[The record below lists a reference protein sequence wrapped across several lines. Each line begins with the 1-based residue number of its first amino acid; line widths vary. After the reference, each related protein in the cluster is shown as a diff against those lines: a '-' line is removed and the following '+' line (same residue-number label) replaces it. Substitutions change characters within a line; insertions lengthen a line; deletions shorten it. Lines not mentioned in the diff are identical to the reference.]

1 MARFANSQKQ
11 GAKMAGS
18 IMREL
23 QGVYIKSVGTVRN
36 YEQALKN
43 VATAM
48 VNQDQHLRDLDH
60 DRAISYLEQR
70 AEEVGQKSLDIERQ
84 AIQSMFRHVTGK
96 LSEGETLRV
105 IRSEHEQVL
114 HSRAYTQEQTHAIAD
129 NQREQNALSTEIAYA
144 AGLRAKELITLL
156 PIEERPADI
165 RQNKEPLDEKFMGRE
180 GQCYSVIG
188 KGGLI
193 REVMIPD
200 NLAQRLEERRLD
212 QTIEVID
219 RNIVYQQHYNIQA
232 GRNWS
237 QSFSRSS
244 QQVLGWSNG
253 AHGLRHSYAQER
265 MDELRSQGLTMTREY
280 ALEVVSQEL
289 GHFRPDI
296 TEIYL
301 R

>member
-23 QGVYIKSVGTVRN
+23 QGVHIKSVGTVRN

-48 VNQDQHLRDLDH
+48 VNQGQHLRDLDH

-84 AIQSMFRHVTGK
+84 AIQSMFRHVTGR

-114 HSRAYTQEQTHAIAD
+114 HSRAYTLEQTYAIAN

-165 RQNKEPLDEKFMGRE
+165 RQSKEPLDEKFMGRE
-180 GQCYSVIG
+180 GQRYSVIG
-188 KGGLI
+188 KGGLV

-200 NLAQRLEERRLD
+200 NLVQRLEERRLD
-212 QTIEVID
+212 QAIEVID
-219 RNIVYQQHYNIQA
+219 RNIVYQQHYDIQA

-244 QQVLGWSNG
+244 QNILGWSNG

-265 MDELRSQGLTMTREY
+265 MDELRSQGLTREY

>member
-23 QGVYIKSVGTVRN
+23 QGVHIKSVGTVRN

-48 VNQDQHLRDLDH
+48 VNQGQHLRDLDH

-70 AEEVGQKSLDIERQ
+70 AEKVGQKSLDIERQ

-96 LSEGETLRV
+96 LNEGETLKV
-105 IRSEHEQVL
+105 IKSEHEQVL
-114 HSRAYTQEQTHAIAD
+114 HSRAYTPEQTHAIAD
-129 NQREQNALSTEIAYA
+129 NQREQNALSTETAYA

-156 PIEERPADI
+156 PIEERSADI

-180 GQCYSVIG
+180 GQRYSVIG
-188 KGGLI
+188 KGGLV

-200 NLAQRLEERRLD
+200 SLAQRLEDRRLD
-212 QTIEVID
+212 QSVEVID
-219 RNIVYQQHYNIQA
+219 RNIVYQQHYNISA

-244 QQVLGWSNG
+244 QHVLGWSSG

-265 MDELRSQGLTMTREY
+265 MDELRSHGLTREY

>member
-1 MARFANSQKQ
+1 MARFVNSQKQ

-23 QGVYIKSVGTVRN
+23 QGVHIKSVGTVRN

-43 VATAM
+43 VATVM
-48 VNQDQHLRDLDH
+48 VNQGQHLRDLDH
-60 DRAISYLEQR
+60 DRAIIYLEQR

-96 LSEGETLRV
+96 LYDGETLKV

-114 HSRAYTQEQTHAIAD
+114 HSRAYTPEQTHAIAD
-129 NQREQNALSTEIAYA
+129 NQREQNALSTEIAYG

-180 GQCYSVIG
+180 DQRYSVIG
-188 KGGLI
+188 KGGLV

-200 NLAQRLEERRLD
+200 SLAQRLEDRRLD
-212 QTIEVID
+212 QSVEVID
-219 RNIVYQQHYNIQA
+219 RNIVYQQHYNISA

-265 MDELRSQGLTMTREY
+265 MDELRSQGLTREY

>member
-23 QGVYIKSVGTVRN
+23 QGVHIKSVGTVRN

-43 VATAM
+43 IATAM
-48 VNQDQHLRDLDH
+48 VNQGQHLRDLDH
-60 DRAISYLEQR
+60 DRAIRYLEQR

-114 HSRAYTQEQTHAIAD
+114 HSRAYTQEQTYAIAD

-180 GQCYSVIG
+180 GQRYSVIG
-188 KGGLI
+188 KGGLV

-200 NLAQRLEERRLD
+200 NLVQCLEERRLD
-212 QTIEVID
+212 QAIEVID
-219 RNIVYQQHYNIQA
+219 RNIIYQQHYDIQA

-244 QQVLGWSNG
+244 QNVLGWSNG
-253 AHGLRHSYAQER
+253 AHGLRHSYVQER
-265 MDELRSQGLTMTREY
+265 MDELRSQGLTREY

-296 TEIYL
+296 TEFYL

>member
-23 QGVYIKSVGTVRN
+23 QGVHIKSVGTVRN

-48 VNQDQHLRDLDH
+48 VNQGQHLRDLDH

-96 LSEGETLRV
+96 LDADETLKV

-200 NLAQRLEERRLD
+200 NLVQRLEDRRLN
-212 QTIEVID
+212 QAIEVTD
-219 RNIVYQQHYNIQA
+219 RNIIYQQNYNISA

-237 QSFSRSS
+237 QSFSRGS
-244 QQVLGWSNG
+244 QQVLSWSNG
-253 AHGLRHSYAQER
+253 AHGLRHTYAQER
-265 MDELRSQGLTMTREY
+265 MDELRSRGLTKEY
-280 ALEVVSQEL
+280 ALKVVSQEL
-289 GHFRPDI
+289 GHFRPSI

>member
-1 MARFANSQKQ
+1 MARFANNRKQ

-36 YEQALKN
+36 YEQALRN

-48 VNQDQHLRDLDH
+48 VNQGQHLRDLDH
-60 DRAISYLEQR
+60 KRAISYLEQR

-96 LSEGETLRV
+96 LDEGKTLRV

-114 HSRAYTQEQTHAIAD
+114 HSRAYTQEQIHAIAD
-129 NQREQNALSTEIAYA
+129 SQREQNALSTEIAYA

-156 PIEERPADI
+156 PIEERPGDI
-165 RQNKEPLDEKFMGRE
+165 RQNKEPVNEKFMGRE
-180 GQCYSVIG
+180 GQRYSVIG
-188 KGGLI
+188 KGGLV

-200 NLAQRLEERRLD
+200 NLAQRLEERRLE
-212 QTIEVID
+212 QPREVID
-219 RNIVYQQHYNIQA
+219 RNIHYQQHYDIQA

-244 QQVLGWSNG
+244 QNVLGWSNG

-265 MDELRSQGLTMTREY
+265 MDELRSQGLTREY

>member
-1 MARFANSQKQ
+1 MPRFANSSKQ

-23 QGVYIKSVGTVRN
+23 QGVHIQSVGTVRN

-48 VNQDQHLRDLDH
+48 VNQGYHLRDLDH
-60 DRAISYLEQR
+60 SRAISYLEQR
-70 AEEVGQKSLDIERQ
+70 AEKIGQKSLDIERQ
-84 AIQSMFRHVTGK
+84 AIQSMFRHVTDK
-96 LSEGETLRV
+96 LAEGETLRV
-105 IRSEHEQVL
+105 VKSEHEQIL
-114 HSRAYTQEQTHAIAD
+114 SPRAYTLEQTHAIAN
-129 NQREQNALSTEIAYA
+129 NQLEQNALSTQIAYE

-156 PIEERPADI
+156 PIEERPADS
-165 RQNKEPLDEKFMGRE
+165 RQNKEPLGEKFMGRE
-180 GQCYSVIG
+180 GQRYSVIG
-188 KGGLI
+188 KGGLV

-200 NLAQRLEERRLD
+200 NLAQRLEDRRLEQPRD
-212 QTIEVID
+212 VID
-219 RNIVYQQHYNIQA
+219 RNINYQKHYDIQA

-244 QQVLGWSNG
+244 QQILGWSNG

-265 MDELRSQGLTMTREY
+265 MDELRSRGLTREY

>member
-1 MARFANSQKQ
+1 
-11 GAKMAGS
+11 MAGS

-23 QGVYIKSVGTVRN
+23 QGVHIKSVGTVRN

-43 VATAM
+43 VAIAM
-48 VNQDQHLRDLDH
+48 VNQELHLRDLDH

-84 AIQSMFRHVTGK
+84 AIQSMFRHVTSR
-96 LSEGETLRV
+96 LSEFETLRV
-105 IRSEHEQVL
+105 IKSEHEQIL
-114 HSRAYTQEQTHAIAD
+114 SSRAYTLEQTQAIAN
-129 NQREQNALSTEIAYA
+129 NQREQNSLATEIAYS

-156 PIEERPADI
+156 PIEERPADS
-165 RQNKEPLDEKFMGRE
+165 RRNKDPLNEKFMGRT
-180 GQCYSVIG
+180 GQLYSVIG

-193 REVMIPD
+193 REVMIPE
-200 NLAQRLEERRLD
+200 NLTQQLEDRRLEQPR
-212 QTIEVID
+212 EVID
-219 RNIVYQQHYNIQA
+219 RNIIYQQYYNTQA

-244 QQVLGWSNG
+244 KQVLSWSNG

-265 MDELRSQGLTMTREY
+265 MDEIRSQGLIREF

>member
-1 MARFANSQKQ
+1 
-11 GAKMAGS
+11 MAGS

-23 QGVYIKSVGTVRN
+23 QGVHIKSVGTVRN

-43 VATAM
+43 VATVM
-48 VNQDQHLRDLDH
+48 VNQGRHLRDLDH

-84 AIQSMFRHVTGK
+84 AIQSMFRHVTGRF
-96 LSEGETLRV
+96 SESETLRV
-105 IRSEHEQVL
+105 VKSEHEQIL
-114 HSRAYTQEQTHAIAD
+114 SSRAYTVEQTHSIAN
-129 NQREQNALSTEIAYA
+129 NQKVQNSLATQIAYS
-144 AGLRAKELITLL
+144 AGLRTKELITLL
-156 PIEERPADI
+156 PIEERPADK
-165 RQNKEPLDEKFMGRE
+165 RRNKESLNEKFMGRT
-180 GQCYSVIG
+180 GQRYSVIG

-193 REVMIPD
+193 REVMIPE
-200 NLAQRLEERRLD
+200 NLAQQLEDRRLEQPR
-212 QTIEVID
+212 EVID
-219 RNIVYQQHYNIQA
+219 RNVFYQQHYNIQA

-244 QQVLGWSNG
+244 KQVLGWSNG

-265 MDELRSQGLTMTREY
+265 MGELRSQGLTREY

-289 GHFRPDI
+289 GHFRADI

>member
-1 MARFANSQKQ
+1 
-11 GAKMAGS
+11 MAGS

-23 QGVYIKSVGTVRN
+23 QGVHIKSVGTVRN

-48 VNQDQHLRDLDH
+48 VNQGQHLRDLDH

-105 IRSEHEQVL
+105 IKSEHEQIL
-114 HSRAYTQEQTHAIAD
+114 NSRAYTLEQTHAIAN
-129 NQREQNALSTEIAYA
+129 NQKEQNSLATQIAYS

-156 PIEERPADI
+156 PIEERPADS
-165 RQNKEPLDEKFMGRE
+165 RRNKEPLNEKFMGRT
-180 GQCYSVIG
+180 GQRYSVIG
-188 KGGLI
+188 KGGLV
-193 REVMIPD
+193 REIIIAE
-200 NLAQRLEERRLD
+200 NLVQRLEDRRLE
-212 QTIEVID
+212 QPREVID
-219 RNIVYQQHYNIQA
+219 RNIIYQQHYNIQA

-244 QQVLGWSNG
+244 QRVLGWSNG

-265 MDELRSQGLTMTREY
+265 MDELRSHGLTREY
-280 ALEVVSQEL
+280 SLEVVSQEL
-289 GHFRPDI
+289 GHFRADI
-296 TEIYL
+296 TEIYM

>member
-1 MARFANSQKQ
+1 
-11 GAKMAGS
+11 MAGS

-23 QGVYIKSVGTVRN
+23 QGVHIKSVGTVRN

-48 VNQDQHLRDLDH
+48 VNQGQHLRDLDH

-105 IRSEHEQVL
+105 VKSEHEQIL
-114 HSRAYTQEQTHAIAD
+114 NSRAYTLEQTHAIAN
-129 NQREQNALSTEIAYA
+129 NQKEQNSLSTQIAYS

-156 PIEERPADI
+156 PIEERPADS
-165 RQNKEPLDEKFMGRE
+165 RRNKDPLNEKFMGRT
-180 GQCYSVIG
+180 GQRYSVIG
-188 KGGLI
+188 KGGLV
-193 REVMIPD
+193 REVMIPE
-200 NLAQRLEERRLD
+200 NLAQQLEDRRLEQPR
-212 QTIEVID
+212 EVID
-219 RNIVYQQHYNIQA
+219 RNIIYQQHYNIQA

-237 QSFSRSS
+237 QSVSRSS
-244 QQVLGWSNG
+244 KQVLSWSNG

-265 MDELRSQGLTMTREY
+265 MDELRSHGLTREY

>member
-1 MARFANSQKQ
+1 MARFVNSQKQ
-11 GAKMAGS
+11 GAKMAGR

-23 QGVYIKSVGTVRN
+23 QGIHIKSVGTVRN

-43 VATAM
+43 VATVM
-48 VNQDQHLRDLDH
+48 VNQGQHLRDLDH

-70 AEEVGQKSLDIERQ
+70 AEEVGQKSLDIECQ

-96 LSEGETLRV
+96 LLEGETLRV

-114 HSRAYTQEQTHAIAD
+114 YSRAYTLEQTHAIAD

-165 RQNKEPLDEKFMGRE
+165 RQNKDPLEEKFMGRE
-180 GQCYSVIG
+180 GQRYSVIG
-188 KGGLI
+188 KGGLV

-200 NLAQRLEERRLD
+200 NLAERLENRRLD
-212 QTIEVID
+212 QAIEVID
-219 RNIVYQQHYNIQA
+219 RNIIYQQHYNISA

-265 MDELRSQGLTMTREY
+265 MDELRSRGLTREY
-280 ALEVVSQEL
+280 ALEVVSQDL

>member
-1 MARFANSQKQ
+1 MPRFANSQKQ

-23 QGVYIKSVGTVRN
+23 QGIHIKSVGTVRN

-48 VNQDQHLRDLDH
+48 VNQGQHLRDLDH

-96 LSEGETLRV
+96 LTEGETLEV
-105 IRSEHEQVL
+105 IRSAHEQVL
-114 HSRAYTQEQTHAIAD
+114 HSRAYTLEQTQAIAD
-129 NQREQNALSTEIAYA
+129 NQKEQNELSTQIAYA

-165 RQNKEPLDEKFMGRE
+165 RQNKEPLDEKFMCRE
-180 GQCYSVIG
+180 GQFYSVIG
-188 KGGLI
+188 KGGLV
-193 REVMIPD
+193 REVKIP
-200 NLAQRLEERRLD
+200 NELAQRLEDRRLD
-212 QTIEVID
+212 QAKEITD
-219 RNIVYQQHYNIQA
+219 RNIIYQQHYNIQG

-237 QSFSRSS
+237 QSFSRSC
-244 QQVLGWSNG
+244 QHVLGWSNG

-265 MDELRSQGLTMTREY
+265 MDELRSHGLTREY

>member
-1 MARFANSQKQ
+1 
-11 GAKMAGS
+11 MAGS

-23 QGVYIKSVGTVRN
+23 QGVHIKSVGTVRN

-48 VNQDQHLRDLDH
+48 VNQGQHLRDFDH

-105 IRSEHEQVL
+105 VKSEHEQIL
-114 HSRAYTQEQTHAIAD
+114 NSRAYTLEQTHAIAN
-129 NQREQNALSTEIAYA
+129 NQKEQNSLATQIAYS

-156 PIEERPADI
+156 PIEERPADS
-165 RQNKEPLDEKFMGRE
+165 RRNKEPLNEKFMGRT
-180 GQCYSVIG
+180 GQRYSVIG
-188 KGGLI
+188 KGGLV
-193 REVMIPD
+193 REIIIAE
-200 NLAQRLEERRLD
+200 NLVQRLEDRRLE
-212 QTIEVID
+212 QPREVID
-219 RNIVYQQHYNIQA
+219 RNVFYQQHYNIQA

-265 MDELRSQGLTMTREY
+265 MDELRSKGLTREY

-289 GHFRPDI
+289 GHFRADI

>member
-1 MARFANSQKQ
+1 
-11 GAKMAGS
+11 MAGS

-23 QGVYIKSVGTVRN
+23 QGVHIKSVGTVRN

-48 VNQDQHLRDLDH
+48 VNQGQHLRDLDH

-84 AIQSMFRHVTGK
+84 AIQSMFRHVTGR
-96 LSEGETLRV
+96 LSKSVTLRV
-105 IRSEHEQVL
+105 VKSEHEQIL
-114 HSRAYTQEQTHAIAD
+114 SSRAYTLEQTHAIAN
-129 NQREQNALSTEIAYA
+129 NQKEQNSLATQIAYS

-156 PIEERPADI
+156 PIEERPADT
-165 RQNKEPLDEKFMGRE
+165 RRNKESLNEKFMGRT
-180 GQCYSVIG
+180 GQRYSVIG
-188 KGGLI
+188 KGGLV
-193 REVMIPD
+193 REVMIPE
-200 NLAQRLEERRLD
+200 NLLQRLEDRRLE
-212 QTIEVID
+212 QPREVID
-219 RNIVYQQHYNIQA
+219 RNVIYQQHYNVQA

-253 AHGLRHSYAQER
+253 AHGLRHSYAQDR
-265 MDELRSQGLTMTREY
+265 MDELRSKGLIREY

>member
-23 QGVYIKSVGTVRN
+23 QGVHIKSVGTVRN

-48 VNQDQHLRDLDH
+48 VNQGQHLRDLDH

-96 LSEGETLRV
+96 LSESETLRV

-114 HSRAYTQEQTHAIAD
+114 HSRAYTPEHTHAIAD

-156 PIEERPADI
+156 PIEERPADV
-165 RQNKEPLDEKFMGRE
+165 RNDKEPLDEKFMGRE
-180 GQCYSVIG
+180 GQRYSVIG
-188 KGGLI
+188 KGGLV

-200 NLAQRLEERRLD
+200 NLAQRLEERKL
-212 QTIEVID
+212 E
-219 RNIVYQQHYNIQA
+219 QA
-232 GRNWS
+232 VEAHELWTH
-237 QSFSRSS
+237 
-244 QQVLGWSNG
+244 VLS
-253 AHGLRHSYAQER
+253 LRK
-265 MDELRSQGLTMTREY
+265 ELAIPYTAR
-280 ALEVVSQEL
+280 
-289 GHFRPDI
+289 
-296 TEIYL
+296 
-301 R
+301 

>member
-23 QGVYIKSVGTVRN
+23 QGVHIKSVGTVRN

-48 VNQDQHLRDLDH
+48 VNQGQHLRDLDH

-156 PIEERPADI
+156 PIEERPADV
-165 RQNKEPLDEKFMGRE
+165 RNNKEPLDEKFMGRE
-180 GQCYSVIG
+180 GQRYSVIG
-188 KGGLI
+188 KGGLV

-200 NLAQRLEERRLD
+200 NLVQRLEERRLE
-212 QTIEVID
+212 QSREIID
-219 RNIVYQQHYNIQA
+219 RNIHYQQHYDIQA

-244 QQVLGWSNG
+244 QHVLGWSNG

-265 MDELRSQGLTMTREY
+265 MDELRSQGLTREY

>member
-11 GAKMAGS
+11 GTKMAGS

-23 QGVYIKSVGTVRN
+23 QGTHIKSVGTVRN

-48 VNQDQHLRDLDH
+48 VNQGQHLRDLDH

-114 HSRAYTQEQTHAIAD
+114 HSRAYATEQTHAIAD

-156 PIEERPADI
+156 PVEERPADI
-165 RQNKEPLDEKFMGRE
+165 RQNKNPLDEKFMGRE
-180 GQCYSVIG
+180 GQRYSVIG
-188 KGGLI
+188 KGGLV

-200 NLAQRLEERRLD
+200 NLAQRLEERRLG
-212 QTIEVID
+212 QAVEVID
-219 RNIVYQQHYNIQA
+219 RNIIYQQHYNISA

-237 QSFSRSS
+237 QSFTRSS
-244 QQVLGWSNG
+244 QHALGWSNG

-265 MDELRSQGLTMTREY
+265 MDELRSQGLTREY

-301 R
+301 Q

>member
-1 MARFANSQKQ
+1 
-11 GAKMAGS
+11 
-18 IMREL
+18 MREL
-23 QGVYIKSVGTVRN
+23 QGVHIKSVGTVRN

-48 VNQDQHLRDLDH
+48 VNQGQHLRDLDH

-105 IRSEHEQVL
+105 VKSEHEQIL
-114 HSRAYTQEQTHAIAD
+114 NSRAYTLEQTHAIAN
-129 NQREQNALSTEIAYA
+129 NQRVQNSLATEIAYS
-144 AGLRAKELITLL
+144 AGIRAKELITLL
-156 PIEERPADI
+156 PIEERPADS
-165 RQNKEPLDEKFMGRE
+165 RRNKEPLDEKFMGRT
-180 GQCYSVIG
+180 GQRYSVIG
-188 KGGLI
+188 KGGLV
-193 REVMIPD
+193 REVMIPE
-200 NLAQRLEERRLD
+200 NLAQQLEDRRLEQPR
-212 QTIEVID
+212 EVID
-219 RNIVYQQHYNIQA
+219 RNIVYQQYYNIQA

-244 QQVLGWSNG
+244 KQVLGWSNG
-253 AHGLRHSYAQER
+253 GHGLRHSYAQER
-265 MDELRSQGLTMTREY
+265 MDELRSQGLTREY
-280 ALEVVSQEL
+280 AMEVVSQEL

-296 TEIYL
+296 TEVYL

>member
-43 VATAM
+43 VATVM

-96 LSEGETLRV
+96 LDEGETLRV

-156 PIEERPADI
+156 PIGERPADI
-165 RQNKEPLDEKFMGRE
+165 RQNKDPLEEKFMGRE
-180 GQCYSVIG
+180 GQRYSVIG
-188 KGGLI
+188 KGGLV

-200 NLAQRLEERRLD
+200 NLAERLENRRLD
-212 QTIEVID
+212 QAIEVID
-219 RNIVYQQHYNIQA
+219 RNIIYQQHYNISA

-265 MDELRSQGLTMTREY
+265 MDELRSRGLTREY

>member
-23 QGVYIKSVGTVRN
+23 QGVHIKSVGTVRN

-48 VNQDQHLRDLDH
+48 VNQGQHLRDLDH

-96 LSEGETLRV
+96 LSEGETLKV

-165 RQNKEPLDEKFMGRE
+165 RQNKEPLEEKFMGRE
-180 GQCYSVIG
+180 GQRYSVIG
-188 KGGLI
+188 KGGLV

-200 NLAQRLEERRLD
+200 NLAQRLEDKRLD
-212 QTIEVID
+212 QAIEVTD
-219 RNIVYQQHYNIQA
+219 RNIIYQQHYNISA

-244 QQVLGWSNG
+244 QHVLGWSNG

-265 MDELRSQGLTMTREY
+265 IDELRSQGLTREY

>member
-1 MARFANSQKQ
+1 
-11 GAKMAGS
+11 MAGS

-23 QGVYIKSVGTVRN
+23 QGVHIKSVGTVRN

-48 VNQDQHLRDLDH
+48 VNQGQHLRDLDH

-84 AIQSMFRHVTGK
+84 AIQSMFRHVTGR

-105 IRSEHEQVL
+105 VKSEHEQIL
-114 HSRAYTQEQTHAIAD
+114 NSRAYTLEQTHAIAN
-129 NQREQNALSTEIAYA
+129 NQKEQNSLATQIAYS

-156 PIEERPADI
+156 PIEERPADS
-165 RQNKEPLDEKFMGRE
+165 RRNKEPLNEKYKGRT
-180 GQCYSVIG
+180 GQRYSVIG
-188 KGGLI
+188 KGGLV
-193 REVMIPD
+193 REVMIPE
-200 NLAQRLEERRLD
+200 NLAKQLEDRRLEQQR
-212 QTIEVID
+212 EVID
-219 RNIVYQQHYNIQA
+219 RNIFYQQHYNIQA

-244 QQVLGWSNG
+244 KQVLGWSNG
-253 AHGLRHSYAQER
+253 GHGLRHSYAQER
-265 MDELRSQGLTMTREY
+265 MDELRSQGLTWEY

>member
-1 MARFANSQKQ
+1 MPRFANSHKQ
-11 GAKMAGS
+11 AAKMAGS

-23 QGVYIKSVGTVRN
+23 QGVHIKSVGTVRN

-43 VATAM
+43 VATVM
-48 VNQDQHLRDLDH
+48 VDQGQYLRDLDH

-84 AIQSMFRHVTGK
+84 AIQSMFRHVTGR
-96 LSEGETLRV
+96 LSESETLRV
-105 IRSEHEQVL
+105 VKSEHEQIL
-114 HSRAYTQEQTHAIAD
+114 SSRAYTLEQTHAIAN
-129 NQREQNALSTEIAYA
+129 NQREQNSLATQIAYS

-156 PIEERPADI
+156 PIEERPADS
-165 RQNKEPLDEKFMGRE
+165 RRNKDPLNEKFMGRT
-180 GQCYSVIG
+180 GQRYSVIG
-188 KGGLI
+188 KGGLV
-193 REVMIPD
+193 REVMIPE
-200 NLAQRLEERRLD
+200 NLAQQLEDRRLEQPR
-212 QTIEVID
+212 EVID
-219 RNIVYQQHYNIQA
+219 RNIIYQQHYNIQA

-253 AHGLRHSYAQER
+253 AHGLRHSYAQDR
-265 MDELRSQGLTMTREY
+265 MDELRSKGLIREY
-280 ALEVVSQEL
+280 TLEVVSQEL

>member
-1 MARFANSQKQ
+1 MPRFANNHKQ
-11 GAKMAGS
+11 AAKMAGG

-23 QGVYIKSVGTVRN
+23 QGVHIKSVGTVRN

-43 VATAM
+43 VATVM
-48 VNQDQHLRDLDH
+48 VNQGRHLRDLDRE
-60 DRAISYLEQR
+60 RAISYLEQR

-84 AIQSMFRHVTGK
+84 AIQSMFRHVTGR

-105 IRSEHEQVL
+105 VKSEHEQIL
-114 HSRAYTQEQTHAIAD
+114 SSRAYTLVQTIAIEN
-129 NQREQNALSTEIAYA
+129 NQREQNSLATEIAYSV
-144 AGLRAKELITLL
+144 GLRAKELITLL
-156 PIEERPADI
+156 PIGERSADI
-165 RQNKEPLDEKFMGRE
+165 RRNKESLDEKFMGRI
-180 GQCYSVIG
+180 GQRYSVIG
-188 KGGLI
+188 KGGLV
-193 REVMIPD
+193 REVMIPE
-200 NLAQRLEERRLD
+200 NLAQRLEVRRLE
-212 QTIEVID
+212 QPREVID
-219 RNIVYQQHYNIQA
+219 RNVFYQQHYNILA

-265 MDELRSQGLTMTREY
+265 MDELRSQGLTREY

-289 GHFRPDI
+289 GHFRADI

>member
-1 MARFANSQKQ
+1 
-11 GAKMAGS
+11 MAGS

-23 QGVYIKSVGTVRN
+23 QGVHIKSVGTVRN

-48 VNQDQHLRDLDH
+48 VNQGQHLRDLDH

-96 LSEGETLRV
+96 LSESETLRV
-105 IRSEHEQVL
+105 VKSEHEQIL
-114 HSRAYTQEQTHAIAD
+114 NSRAYTLEQTHAIAN
-129 NQREQNALSTEIAYA
+129 NQKVQNSLATQIAYS

-156 PIEERPADI
+156 PIEERPADS
-165 RQNKEPLDEKFMGRE
+165 RRNKDPLNEKFMGRT
-180 GQCYSVIG
+180 GQRYSVIG
-188 KGGLI
+188 KGGLV
-193 REVMIPD
+193 REVMIPE
-200 NLAQRLEERRLD
+200 NLAQQLEDRRLEQPR
-212 QTIEVID
+212 EVID
-219 RNIVYQQHYNIQA
+219 RNIIYQQHYNIQA

-244 QQVLGWSNG
+244 KQVLSWSNG

-265 MDELRSQGLTMTREY
+265 MDELRSLGLTREY

>member
-11 GAKMAGS
+11 GAKMSGS

-23 QGVYIKSVGTVRN
+23 QGVHIKSVGTVRN

-43 VATAM
+43 VATVM
-48 VNQDQHLRDLDH
+48 VNQGQHLRDLDH
-60 DRAISYLEQR
+60 DRAIIYLEQR

-84 AIQSMFRHVTGK
+84 AIQSMFRHVTDK
-96 LSEGETLRV
+96 LDEGETLRV

-129 NQREQNALSTEIAYA
+129 NQREHNALSTEIAYA

-156 PIEERPADI
+156 PIEERSAEI

-180 GQCYSVIG
+180 GQRYSVIG

-193 REVMIPD
+193 REVVIPD
-200 NLAQRLEERRLD
+200 NLAQRLEVRRLD
-212 QTIEVID
+212 QAVEVID
-219 RNIVYQQHYNIQA
+219 RNIIYQQNYNISA

-265 MDELRSQGLTMTREY
+265 MDELRSRGLTREY

>member
-23 QGVYIKSVGTVRN
+23 QGVHIKSVGTVRN

-48 VNQDQHLRDLDH
+48 VNQGQHLRDLDH
-60 DRAISYLEQR
+60 DQAISYLEQR
-70 AEEVGQKSLDIERQ
+70 SKEVGQKSLDIERQ
-84 AIQSMFRHVTGK
+84 AIQSMFRHVTGR

-105 IRSEHEQVL
+105 VKSEHQQIL
-114 HSRAYTQEQTHAIAD
+114 HSRAYTLEQTQAIAD
-129 NQREQNALSTEIAYA
+129 KQREQNALSTQIAHA

-156 PIEERPADI
+156 PIEERPADL

-180 GQCYSVIG
+180 GQRYSVIG
-188 KGGLI
+188 KGGLV

-200 NLAQRLEERRLD
+200 NLVQRLEERRLD
-212 QTIEVID
+212 QAIEVID
-219 RNIVYQQHYNIQA
+219 RNIIYQQHYNISA

-244 QQVLGWSNG
+244 QNVLGWSNG

-265 MDELRSQGLTMTREY
+265 MDELRSRGLTREY

>member
-1 MARFANSQKQ
+1 
-11 GAKMAGS
+11 MAGS

-23 QGVYIKSVGTVRN
+23 QGVHIKSVGTVRN

-48 VNQDQHLRDLDH
+48 VNQGQHLRDLDH

-84 AIQSMFRHVTGK
+84 AIQSMFRHVTNI
-96 LSEGETLRV
+96 LSESETLRV
-105 IRSEHEQVL
+105 IKSEHEQIL
-114 HSRAYTQEQTHAIAD
+114 NSRAYTLEQTHAIAS
-129 NQREQNALSTEIAYA
+129 NQREQNSLSTEIAYS

-156 PIEERPADI
+156 PIKERPADM
-165 RQNKEPLDEKFMGRE
+165 RRNKESLTEKFMGRT

-188 KGGLI
+188 KGGLV
-193 REVMIPD
+193 REVIIPD
-200 NLAQRLEERRLD
+200 KLAQQLEDRRLEHP
-212 QTIEVID
+212 IEVID
-219 RNIVYQQHYNIQA
+219 RNISYQQHYNIQA

-244 QQVLGWSNG
+244 QNTLGWSNG

-265 MDELRSQGLTMTREY
+265 IDELRSQGFTREY
-280 ALEVVSQEL
+280 SLEIVSQEL
-289 GHFRPDI
+289 GHFRPNI

>member
-23 QGVYIKSVGTVRN
+23 QGVHIKSVGTVRN

-48 VNQDQHLRDLDH
+48 VNQGQHLRDLDH

-96 LSEGETLRV
+96 LDDGETLRV
-105 IRSEHEQVL
+105 VRSEHEQVL
-114 HSRAYTQEQTHAIAD
+114 HSRAYTPEQTHAIAD

-180 GQCYSVIG
+180 GQRYSVIG
-188 KGGLI
+188 KGGLV

-200 NLAQRLEERRLD
+200 NLVQHLEERRLD
-212 QTIEVID
+212 QVVEVID
-219 RNIVYQQHYNIQA
+219 RNIVYQQHYDIQA

-244 QQVLGWSNG
+244 QKILSWSNG

-265 MDELRSQGLTMTREY
+265 MDELRSRGLTREY
-280 ALEVVSQEL
+280 TLEVVSQEL

>member
-1 MARFANSQKQ
+1 
-11 GAKMAGS
+11 MAGS

-23 QGVYIKSVGTVRN
+23 QGVHIKSVGTVRN

-48 VNQDQHLRDLDH
+48 VNQGQHLRDLDH

-84 AIQSMFRHVTGK
+84 AIQSMFRHVTSK
-96 LSEGETLRV
+96 LSEEETLRV
-105 IRSEHEQVL
+105 VKSEHEQIL
-114 HSRAYTQEQTHAIAD
+114 NSRAYTLEQTQAIAN
-129 NQREQNALSTEIAYA
+129 NQREQNSLATEIAYS

-156 PIEERPADI
+156 PIEERPADS
-165 RQNKEPLDEKFMGRE
+165 RRNKEPLNEKFMGRT
-180 GQCYSVIG
+180 GQRYSVIG
-188 KGGLI
+188 KGGLV
-193 REVMIPD
+193 REVIVPE
-200 NLAQRLEERRLD
+200 NLLQRLEDRRLE
-212 QTIEVID
+212 QSREVID
-219 RNIVYQQHYNIQA
+219 RNVIYQQHYNLQA

-244 QQVLGWSNG
+244 QNILGWSNG
-253 AHGLRHSYAQER
+253 GHGLRHSYAQER
-265 MDELRSQGLTMTREY
+265 MDELRSRGLTREY

-289 GHFRPDI
+289 GHFRADI

>member
-23 QGVYIKSVGTVRN
+23 QGIHIKSVGTVRN

-48 VNQDQHLRDLDH
+48 VNQGQHLRDLDH

-96 LSEGETLRV
+96 LDEGETLRV

-129 NQREQNALSTEIAYA
+129 KQREQNALSTEIAYA

-165 RQNKEPLDEKFMGRE
+165 RRNKEPLDEKFMGRE
-180 GQCYSVIG
+180 GQRYSVIG
-188 KGGLI
+188 KGGLV
-193 REVMIPD
+193 REVIIPD

-212 QTIEVID
+212 QAIEVID
-219 RNIVYQQHYNIQA
+219 RNIIYQQHYKISA

-244 QQVLGWSNG
+244 QHVLGWSNG

-265 MDELRSQGLTMTREY
+265 MNELRSQGLTREY
-280 ALEVVSQEL
+280 ALKVVSQEL

>member
-1 MARFANSQKQ
+1 MARFENSQKQ

-43 VATAM
+43 VATVM
-48 VNQDQHLRDLDH
+48 VNQGQHLRDLDH

-96 LSEGETLRV
+96 LDEGETLRV

-156 PIEERPADI
+156 PIGERPADI
-165 RQNKEPLDEKFMGRE
+165 RQNKDPLEEKFMGRE
-180 GQCYSVIG
+180 GQRYSVIG
-188 KGGLI
+188 KGGLV

-200 NLAQRLEERRLD
+200 NLAERLENRRLD
-212 QTIEVID
+212 QAIEVID
-219 RNIVYQQHYNIQA
+219 RNIIYQQHYNISA

-237 QSFSRSS
+237 QSFSSS
-244 QQVLGWSNG
+244 SLQVLGWSNG

-265 MDELRSQGLTMTREY
+265 LDELRSHGLTREY

>member
-23 QGVYIKSVGTVRN
+23 QGIHIKSVGTVRN

-43 VATAM
+43 VASAM
-48 VNQDQHLRDLDH
+48 VNQGQHLRDLDH

-129 NQREQNALSTEIAYA
+129 KQREQNALSTEIAYA

-156 PIEERPADI
+156 IS
-165 RQNKEPLDEKFMGRE
+165 M
-180 GQCYSVIG
+180 
-188 KGGLI
+188 
-193 REVMIPD
+193 
-200 NLAQRLEERRLD
+200 
-212 QTIEVID
+212 
-219 RNIVYQQHYNIQA
+219 
-232 GRNWS
+232 
-237 QSFSRSS
+237 
-244 QQVLGWSNG
+244 
-253 AHGLRHSYAQER
+253 
-265 MDELRSQGLTMTREY
+265 
-280 ALEVVSQEL
+280 
-289 GHFRPDI
+289 
-296 TEIYL
+296 
-301 R
+301 

>member
-1 MARFANSQKQ
+1 MTRFANSQKQ

-23 QGVYIKSVGTVRN
+23 QGIHIKSVGTVRN

-48 VNQDQHLRDLDH
+48 VNQGHHLRDLDY
-60 DRAISYLEQR
+60 DRAIAYLELR
-70 AEEVGQKSLDIERQ
+70 SEEVGQKSLDIERQ

-96 LSEGETLRV
+96 LSEGETLKV
-105 IRSEHEQVL
+105 IKSEQEQIL
-114 HSRAYTQEQTHAIAD
+114 HSRAYTLEQTQAIAS
-129 NQREQNALSTEIAYA
+129 NQREQNALSTQIAYA
-144 AGLRAKELITLL
+144 SGLRAKELITLL
-156 PIEERPADI
+156 PIEERPADV
-165 RQNKEPLDEKFMGRE
+165 RQNKDPLDEKFMHRE
-180 GQCYSVIG
+180 GQRYSVIG
-188 KGGLI
+188 KGGLV

-200 NLAQRLEERRLD
+200 NLVQRLEERRLD
-212 QTIEVID
+212 QAIEVID
-219 RNIVYQQHYNIQA
+219 RNINYQQHYNIQA

-237 QSFSRSS
+237 QSFLRSS
-244 QQVLGWSNG
+244 RHVLGWSNG

-265 MDELRSQGLTMTREY
+265 MDELRSHDLAREY

-289 GHFRPDI
+289 GHFRSDI

>member
-1 MARFANSQKQ
+1 MARFANSHKQ

-23 QGVYIKSVGTVRN
+23 QGVHIKSVGTVRN

-43 VATAM
+43 VATVM
-48 VNQDQHLRDLDH
+48 VNQGRYLRDLDH

-105 IRSEHEQVL
+105 VKSEHEQIL
-114 HSRAYTQEQTHAIAD
+114 SSRAYTLEQTHAIAN
-129 NQREQNALSTEIAYA
+129 NQREQNSLATQIAYTV
-144 AGLRAKELITLL
+144 GLRAKELITLL
-156 PIEERPADI
+156 PIEERPAD
-165 RQNKEPLDEKFMGRE
+165 RRRNKEPLDEKFMGRA
-180 GQCYSVIG
+180 GQRYSVIG
-188 KGGLI
+188 KGGLV
-193 REVMIPD
+193 REVMIPE
-200 NLAQRLEERRLD
+200 NLAQHLEDRRLEQPR
-212 QTIEVID
+212 EVID
-219 RNIVYQQHYNIQA
+219 RNVFYQQHYDIQA

-265 MDELRSQGLTMTREY
+265 MDELRSKGLTREY

-289 GHFRPDI
+289 GHFRADI